1 MIHPNSPYKRIW
13 DLFVFVCI
21 TYFAI
26 EVPVRL
32 VFHYKLSAG
41 VNYFERAIQ
50 IVFGID
56 VILNF
61 NTAILK
67 DRLLIHNRKIVTKTY
82 LRSWFLI
89 DFLSA
94 FPFDLFGGFF
104 FQYFGVTDSLKIL
117 RLLRSVRV
125 FELFKSLRLLALGAD
140 SDDRFKLVEVIN
152 PMTFRLIFFVYWTSL
167 FAHWVACGWIHL
179 GPDFLPDKDIT
190 TRYIRALYW
199 SVTTLTTIGYG
210 DITPVT
216 NSQTIYT
223 MGVMILGV
231 GIYGYVIGNIATL
244 LSNLDIS
251 RVTFQEKLN
260 TIDSFIKYKKLP
272 PNLAN
277 RIRSYYVNL
286 WENKH
291 GIDET
296 EIWNQ
301 LPSGIKIDVSMF
313 LHNHLISVVPF
324 FKNAPE
330 ELKREVVL
338 ELKPSFYM
346 KGDVIFREGDVPH
359 NMYFLSKG
367 HVEVIKENSGE
378 LLATLNSGSFFGEM
392 SLIDDSLRT
401 ATIRAGSYCDVY
413 TLGKDRFNEI
423 LKHHPDFAKHIQGIA
438 EERKRNQSSKSHP
451 KETK

>member
-13 DLFVFVCI
+13 DLFVFLCI

-26 EVPVRL
+26 EVPIRL
-32 VFHYKLSAG
+32 VFPHKLTVG
-41 VNYFERAIQ
+41 VTHFERFIQ
-50 IVFGID
+50 IIFGID
-56 VILNF
+56 LVLNF
-61 NTAILK
+61 FTSILK
-67 DRLLIHNRKIVTKTY
+67 DRLVIQNKKIVAKTY
-82 LRSWFLI
+82 LKSWFLI

-104 FQYFGVTDSLKIL
+104 FEYFGVTDSLKIL

-125 FELFKSLRLLALGAD
+125 FELFKSLRMLALGAD
-140 SDDRFKLVEVIN
+140 SEDRFKLIEVIN

-167 FAHWVACGWIHL
+167 FAHWVACGWIYL
-179 GPDFLPDKDIT
+179 TPEFLADKDIY
-190 TRYIRALYW
+190 TRYIRSLYW

-210 DITPVT
+210 DITPTT

-231 GIYGYVIGNIATL
+231 GIYGYVIGNISTL

-260 TIDSFIKYKKLP
+260 TINSFIKYKKLP
-272 PNLAN
+272 PQLAN
-277 RIRSYYVNL
+277 RIRSYYINL

-338 ELKPSFYM
+338 ELKPVYYM

-367 HVEVIKENSGE
+367 HVEVIKEKTGE

-413 TLGKDRFNEI
+413 TLSKDAFSEI
-423 LKHHPDFAKHIQGIA
+423 LRHHPSFAKHINVIA
-438 EERKRNQSSKSHP
+438 LERKQHQSSF
-451 KETK
+451 KESDES